1 MRKEI
6 KETESAMP
14 VNKTGPG
21 VVSTD
26 SSDPTNPPV
35 IKKSLRQIVFKRLK
49 RKPIESNV
57 KLPVR
62 H

>member
-6 KETESAMP
+6 KETESSMP

-21 VVSTD
+21 IVSTN

-35 IKKSLRQIVFKRLK
+35 TKRKKPLGQILK
-49 RKPIESNV
+49 RKLIESNV
-57 KLPVR
+57 KLPIR

>member
-35 IKKSLRQIVFKRLK
+35 SKRKRPLGQILK